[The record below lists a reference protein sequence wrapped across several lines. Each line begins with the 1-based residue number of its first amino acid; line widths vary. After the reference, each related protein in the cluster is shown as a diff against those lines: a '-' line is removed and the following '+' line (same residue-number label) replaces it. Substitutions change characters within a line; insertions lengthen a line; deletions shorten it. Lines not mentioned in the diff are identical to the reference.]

1 MRIVWRIWEFRGPH
15 FVICS
20 ESISSCMLIHSAKVL
35 LYRIDFVYEH
45 FHVAMARDDCE
56 GKLTLFALKTW
67 TLPSQ

>member
-1 MRIVWRIWEFRGPH
+1 
-15 FVICS
+15 
-20 ESISSCMLIHSAKVL
+20 MLIHSAKVL

-45 FHVAMARDDCE
+45 FHVAMAHDDCE